1 MEDCWCGNLIKH
13 AKNLK
18 LKSKGE
24 LYIHVQN
31 DCFVFMCR
39 IHWFW
44 AAVCL
49 EMVLWDCTNGPSCGC
64 PLMCRC
70 QHSKKTAQLS
80 PIQHLCEKS
89 LWPQRQRTTIFPT
102 TTISQSIRSLFAF
115 HHASHIDH
123 MIVIYIF
130 VVLGRRVC
138 WVNVSVRTDPA
149 HMHSKLMRTSTPT
162 NVLFLGSQQIHIY
175 RNCVHHFVIYLTR
188 VFSNE

>member
-70 QHSKKTAQLS
+70 QHSKKLLNCPPSSTYVRNHCDHRDKERQYFPPPPFLKASVPYLHFTTPLILIIWLWFTSSLYSDVESAGSTSLLGQT
-80 PIQHLCEKS
+80 QHTCT
-89 LWPQRQRTTIFPT
+89 Q
-102 TTISQSIRSLFAF
+102 
-115 HHASHIDH
+115 
-123 MIVIYIF
+123 
-130 VVLGRRVC
+130 
-138 WVNVSVRTDPA
+138 N
-149 HMHSKLMRTSTPT
+149 
-162 NVLFLGSQQIHIY
+162 
-175 RNCVHHFVIYLTR
+175 
-188 VFSNE
+188 